1 MSGTLMTVHNIYFL
15 NSKQTKRILVLQEV
29 LNLNLLQTYPF

>member
-1 MSGTLMTVHNIYFL
+1 MSGTLMTGHNIYFL
-15 NSKQTKRILVLQEV
+15 NSKRTERILVLQEV